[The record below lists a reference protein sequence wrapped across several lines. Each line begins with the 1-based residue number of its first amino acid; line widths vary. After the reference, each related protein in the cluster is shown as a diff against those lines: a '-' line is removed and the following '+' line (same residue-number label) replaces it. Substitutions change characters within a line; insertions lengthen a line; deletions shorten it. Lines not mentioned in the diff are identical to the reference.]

1 VLRVIVTEDQ
11 QRGSLFAPIHW
22 SDVNAS
28 SARIGDLVA
37 PLTDPFSGQ
46 PESKAT
52 PAATEPVH
60 FASRGL
66 LLSRSPVAL
75 PDGTWWARVAATDA
89 TLLSF
94 ATNDPVAAW
103 RIRAPDFFL
112 DAVLTEYADP
122 RGGIYRAAAFSGGR
136 LCGVLFVGPA
146 DAPPQWGDL
155 RLMGA
160 QPGIA
165 ASGPVVCACF
175 GIASADAAASRRAG
189 TRCGSC
195 LPELRQ
201 LAAPLQMETSHEA
214 AHAG

>member
-1 VLRVIVTEDQ
+1 VLRVIVSEDQ
-11 QRGSLFAPIHW
+11 QRGSVFAPIHW
-22 SDVNAS
+22 SDANAS

-52 PAATEPVH
+52 PAAIEPVR

-75 PDGTWWARVAATDA
+75 PDGTWWARTATTDA

-94 ATNDPVAAW
+94 ATNDPVATW
-103 RIRAPDFFL
+103 RIRAPDFFP

-136 LCGVLFVGPA
+136 LCGALFVGPA
-146 DAPPQWGDL
+146 DAPPQWSDL
-155 RLMGA
+155 RKIAAL
-160 QPGIA
+160 PGIA

-175 GIASADAAASRRAG
+175 GIAPADAAASRRAG

-201 LAAPLQMETSHEA
+201 LSAHLQMETNHEA